1 MTLTTEE
8 IQRLREHKT
17 TMNKRGTRYGPETQY
32 GDAEQFKAR
41 VLRATMAYETP
52 TKAKF
57 IQRELEI
64 DVAASEVGK
73 VLAALAAEGV
83 VERKGHGTGA
93 HYWQV
98 VDDGS

>member
-8 IQRLREHKT
+8 IQRLQEHKT
-17 TMNKRGTRYGPETQY
+17 TMNKRGTRHGPATQY
-32 GDAEQFKAR
+32 GDADQFKAR
-41 VLRATMAYETP
+41 VLRALTGFDTP

-64 DVAASEVGK
+64 DIAASEVGK

-83 VERKGHGTGA
+83 VEQAGHGTGA
-93 HYWQV
+93 HYWRV
-98 VDDGS
+98 VE